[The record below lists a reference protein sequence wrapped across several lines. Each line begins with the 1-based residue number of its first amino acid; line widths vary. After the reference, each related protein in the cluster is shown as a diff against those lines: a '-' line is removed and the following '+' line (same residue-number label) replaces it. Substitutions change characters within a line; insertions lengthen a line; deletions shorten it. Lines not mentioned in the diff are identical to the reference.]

1 MRIDH
6 VNFCIE
12 RVEERMALQDTRPDF
27 WSLIVE
33 AGTHRDI
40 SKQQLYA
47 VMGYVSP
54 IPTSRSLFSL
64 TSSLSDFMFAG
75 TGNLIYPPIQVVT
88 EN

>member
-12 RVEERMALQDTRPDF
+12 RDEERMALQNTRPNF

-47 VMGYVSP
+47 VMGFVL
-54 IPTSRSLFSL
+54 LFRRAN
-64 TSSLSDFMFAG
+64 DFE
-75 TGNLIYPPIQVVT
+75 LIYFVLGISCL
-88 EN
+88 